1 MDQEKET
8 TQNESSIVS
17 ETQANAQNFIFVK
30 YITFLNMVYKI
41 ILNLS

>member
-17 ETQANAQNFIFVK
+17 ETQANVQNFIIVK
-30 YITFLNMVYKI
+30 LNIFL
-41 ILNLS
+41 SRS